1 MRKICA
7 VSDFKG
13 SCRWGTVRPCHQ
25 QERFPADWKD
35 PLDLYGRFRAE
46 LTAAVFDSTVE
57 RNQVKELIRL
67 HGAEW
72 VWSNRHRLVSLR
84 KLLSRAEA
92 GRLTRRPG
100 RAAGTEVRHGSR
112 L

>member
-1 MRKICA
+1 MRMVCVI
-7 VSDFKG
+7 SDPKR
-13 SCRWGTVRPCHQ
+13 SCRWGTVRPCNQ
-25 QERFPADWKD
+25 RERFPVGWKD
-35 PLDLYGRFRAE
+35 PLELYGSFRAD
-46 LTAAVFDSTVE
+46 LTAPGFDSTAE

-84 KLLSRAEA
+84 RLLSRAET
-92 GRLTRRPG
+92 GRSTRRPG
-100 RAAGTEVRHGSR
+100 RGAGAEVRHGST